1 MGSSLLALSCPA
13 YVHQKRERSPS
24 PSEPVSWV
32 SCGEDGQG
40 GAQGRVHSSERQ
52 IKGPEKTELPP
63 GHSFRPGKTEVP
75 PTGLSPSNHSQPPAQ
90 PRARDNPSS
99 APRGKQEGRIRF
111 DGFVLQVLLSF
122 PNPLSK
128 RSWIFR
134 QGEAWAGSVRKTRL
148 GLFLFFFFF

>member
-1 MGSSLLALSCPA
+1 MKAFLDVFLPSMRVCKLRRQRWNGIHFSPCHLPLSLEMDG
-13 YVHQKRERSPS
+13 VRE
-24 PSEPVSWV
+24 
-32 SCGEDGQG
+32 
-40 GAQGRVHSSERQ
+40 A
-52 IKGPEKTELPP
+52 
-63 GHSFRPGKTEVP
+63 
-75 PTGLSPSNHSQPPAQ
+75 GLSPSNHSQPPAQ

-148 GLFLFFFFF
+148 GLFLSFFFFFNN